1 MAGGTTRHDGWS
13 DFELQILYDLVNDAE
28 WFDEAR
34 EYLPRRTDAA
44 IRHRMS
50 QLRNEAKIV
59 PTRRGPTATFEYRR
73 TCDSAKAGSDKY
85 LAALL
90 EMVA

>member
-1 MAGGTTRHDGWS
+1 MARHDAWT
-13 DFELQILYDLVNDAE
+13 DAELQVLYDLVNYTD
-28 WFDEAR
+28 WFEEAH
-34 EYLPRRTDAA
+34 EFLPRRTEAV

-59 PTRRGPTATFEYRR
+59 PTRRGPTATYEYRR

-85 LAALL
+85 TAALL
-90 EMVA
+90 EMVG